1 MAINLFDFTSLTTP
15 VSYTADNAVQQV
27 LNKIVGLLLLF
38 AYPLAF
44 IGLVYT
50 AWQLI
55 TSIGDPNAYTKARQN
70 IITITIGIAILTL
83 GLFVVHFI
91 YSLFGRNA

>member
-1 MAINLFDFTSLTTP
+1 MAINLFDFTSLTAP

-27 LNKIVGLLLLF
+27 LNKVVGLLLFL
-38 AYPLAF
+38 AYPIAF

-55 TSIGDPNAYTKARQN
+55 TSIGDPSAYTKARQN

-83 GLFVVHFI
+83 GLFVVKFI
-91 YSLFGRNA
+91 YSLFGRGA